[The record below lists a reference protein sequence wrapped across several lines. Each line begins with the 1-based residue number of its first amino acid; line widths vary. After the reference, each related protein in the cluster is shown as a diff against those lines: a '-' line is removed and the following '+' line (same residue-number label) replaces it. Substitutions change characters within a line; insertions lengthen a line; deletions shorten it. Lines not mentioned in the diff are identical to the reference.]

1 MIFDDP
7 SKNICTSIKCIQ
19 FIMHLHS
26 FMLERNATNAYKLV
40 CMCKANEKARNAS
53 ALRSICVVISLFDLK
68 AMKAAR

>member
-1 MIFDDP
+1 
-7 SKNICTSIKCIQ
+7 
-19 FIMHLHS
+19 MHLHS